1 LNKHLA
7 SDEAKVAE
15 LAARTMIGRNGLA
28 EDFAAAAVFL
38 AGRGSGYVTGQ
49 SMFIDGGLSVH

>member
-1 LNKHLA
+1 
-7 SDEAKVAE
+7 
-15 LAARTMIGRNGLA
+15 MIGRNGLA

-49 SMFIDGGLSVH
+49 SISVDGGLSVH